1 MKAIVY
7 LFLFSMIF
15 TNAFAL
21 NSVITPAF
29 AISFLLIFHF
39 FLQKKKIV
47 YEPFPYLLFFW
58 LLLTFSFIVMSKG
71 EKSLNHWFLWTFPFF
86 SYYFVFKNELFQL
99 FTLSEI
105 KYKIFKYITYTTLF
119 ACSFSLLEFCFKNF
133 LGIDLDF
140 IPRGAV
146 EEYNPFD
153 SFFFRARSFVEES
166 GHFSFFVEIFGPL
179 SVFWINRN
187 LKSPFKLLSLVIIL
201 LGLMTTM
208 SGVGLLLLGIYLFM
222 LFDFNLFRKK
232 TSTAVKVKV
241 IFYAIG
247 LFFLLFFIYPDLFSS
262 ILDLIAVKMDSD
274 TTSNSDRVGRFA
286 AIDKLS
292 GVAYLIGYGPA
303 AFSTLNV
310 DSFISLYLGI
320 LMNTGIIGIILFTLL
335 CLSKYR
341 SIMRIKDIDCR
352 FALKCSFIFACFHLA
367 FIDIIYVP
375 WFWVLL
381 SLIDVIYIKEKK
393 IYNLV

>member
-1 MKAIVY
+1 
-7 LFLFSMIF
+7 MIF

-21 NSVITPAF
+21 NSVLTPAF

-39 FLQKKKIV
+39 IFQKKRKV
-47 YEPFPYLLFFW
+47 YEGPPYLLFFW
-58 LLLTFSFIVMSKG
+58 LLLTFSFIVMSNG

-86 SYYFVFKNELFQL
+86 SYYYVFKNELFHL

-105 KYKIFKYITYTTLF
+105 KDKVFKYITYATLF
-119 ACSFSLLEFCFKNF
+119 ACSFSVLEFCCKNF
-133 LGIDLDF
+133 LDIDLDF

-146 EEYNPFD
+146 EDYNPFD
-153 SFFFRARSFVEES
+153 GFFRARSFVEES

-179 SVFWINRN
+179 SVFWINKN
-187 LKSPFKLLSLVIIL
+187 LKFPLKLLALAIIL
-201 LGLMTTM
+201 LGLMATM
-208 SGVGLLLLGIYLFM
+208 SGVGLLLLGIYIFM
-222 LFDFNLFRKK
+222 FFDFYLFRKK
-232 TSTAVKVKV
+232 TSTRVKVKL

-247 LFFLLFFIYPDLFSS
+247 LFFLLIVLYPDFFSN
-262 ILDLIAVKMDSD
+262 IRDLIAVKMLSD
-274 TTSNSDRVGRFA
+274 NVSNIERLGRFT
-286 AIDKLS
+286 AIDKIS
-292 GVAYLIGYGPA
+292 GLAYLVGYGPA

-320 LMNTGIIGIILFTLL
+320 LMNTGIIGITLFTLF

-341 SIMRIKDIDCR
+341 SIKKIKDVDCR
-352 FALKCSFIFACFHLA
+352 FALKCSFLFACVHLA

-381 SLIDVIYIKEKK
+381 SLIDVIYKKE
-393 IYNLV
+393 NLKFI

>member
-1 MKAIVY
+1 
-7 LFLFSMIF
+7 MIF

-21 NSVITPAF
+21 NSVLTPAF
-29 AISFLLIFHF
+29 AISFIFIVHF
-39 FLQKKKIV
+39 ILDKKKKV
-47 YEPFPYLLFFW
+47 YQRPTYLLFFW
-58 LLLTFSFIVMSKG
+58 LLLTFSFIFMSNS

-99 FTLSEI
+99 FTLTEI
-105 KYKIFKYITYTTLF
+105 KDKIFKYITYATLL
-119 ACSFSLLEFCFKNF
+119 ACSFSVLEFCCINF
-133 LGIDLDF
+133 LGIDLSF

-146 EEYNPFD
+146 EDYLPFD
-153 SFFFRARSFVEES
+153 FGFVRARSFAEES

-179 SVFWINRN
+179 SVFWINKN
-187 LKSPFKLLSLVIIL
+187 LKFSLKLLALVIIL
-201 LGLMTTM
+201 LGLMVTL
-208 SGVGLLLLGIYLFM
+208 SGVGLLLLGIYILM
-222 LFDFNLFRKK
+222 LFDFYLFRKE
-232 TSTAVKVKV
+232 TSTKFKLKV

-247 LFFLLFFIYPDLFSS
+247 LFFFLLILYPDFFSN
-262 ILDLIAVKMDSD
+262 IRDLIAFKMASD
-274 TTSNSDRVGRFA
+274 NTSNAERVGRFA

-292 GVAYLIGYGPA
+292 GLSYLMGYGPA

-320 LMNTGIIGIILFTLL
+320 FMNTGIIGISLFTLF

-341 SIMRIKDIDCR
+341 SIKRIKDIDCR
-352 FALKCSFIFACFHLA
+352 FALKCSFLFACFHFA

-381 SLIDVIYIKEKK
+381 SLIDVIYLKEKK
-393 IYNLV
+393 TYNLI